1 MSRNLDMT
9 ALRSFVAVA
18 EAGGVTRAAGRLNL
32 TQSAVSMQL
41 KRLEESLGVSLLSR
55 STRRVAPTAAGDK
68 LLSYARS
75 MLRLNDEAVAQM
87 NISADAGEIVL
98 GIPVDILDPV
108 IPQVLRRFRSEFPMI
123 RVQMLTEN
131 TMSLKQAFAHGDCHM
146 TLATEQGCDS
156 NGRTIAELPMV
167 WVGAADGHAWQSE
180 TIPLA
185 VGRQCLFRPYAVKEL
200 DKMNIPW
207 EIVLEAAGHR
217 AIEAAVAAD
226 LAIHVLLKGTNPPR
240 FEVVDH
246 KGELPQLGTWQ
257 INLYR
262 ERNQWSAPLDR
273 LEELLAE
280 GFAEIQTSGV

>member
-55 STRRVAPTAAGDK
+55 STRSIAPTAAGDK

-75 MLRLNDEAVAQM
+75 MLRLNDEAVAHM
-87 NISADAGEIVL
+87 NVSADAGELVL

-108 IPQVLRRFRSEFPMI
+108 IPQVLRQFRSEFPMI
-123 RVQMLTEN
+123 RVQMLAEN
-131 TMSLKQAFAHGDCHM
+131 TISLKQAFAHGDCHI
-146 TLATEQGCDS
+146 TLTTEQGCDL

-167 WVGAADGHAWQSE
+167 WVGAKDGHAWKGE

-185 VGRQCLFRPYAVKEL
+185 VGKQCLFRPYAVKEL
-200 DKMNIPW
+200 DKMGIPW

-217 AIEAAVAAD
+217 AVEAAVAAD
-226 LAIHVLLKGTNPPR
+226 LAVEVLLQGTSPPR
-240 FEVVDH
+240 FEVIDH
-246 KGELPQLGTWQ
+246 KGALPQLGTWQ
-257 INLYR
+257 INIYR
-262 ERNQWSAPLDR
+262 DPNQTSVPLDR

-280 GFAEIQTSGV
+280 GFAEIQSSGV